1 MRRMILGS
9 HDTTLNRFPGTC
21 FLSLACLLA
30 TTLRTHG
37 AQNHL
42 SVQSQPP
49 PSASAQDNAL
59 PAAAPSSALLGN
71 ADPMSDFSG
80 QQLTTRGGFVNLS
93 LFQDILDRDEL
104 LSALDALP
112 ASESV
117 RLALLEALRFG
128 YPTFVTQLDEL
139 RATKGDR
146 FLDACEELGAAH
158 AANGGSYQAEAL
170 YSRGNQLRS
179 ELRSAMRDV
188 ELRFLETA
196 AARFDSNALEALR
209 SSDLTTPDGS
219 TLLQPLLLRARARY
233 CTERVEAVRWADLE
247 LRRLLE
253 RANLS
258 FAERILLDPIL
269 LQHEAFVAERSP
281 ERWRL
286 SWARSQR
293 IAALQEVQSNGVSK
307 TSEAA
312 EDHVHAAPVL
322 VAREIRTSARQAVDS
337 VLAVLEEPSRT
348 TVATLIVESIYP
360 EVYPD
365 STSPL
370 LMLDK
375 ISARLRSRE
384 GELARAQAVIEL
396 WRPMYAALAARIE
409 LSIIQCSDDAAMLK
423 GGCESVEQVRSMVR
437 ELLDER
443 ELLNATSSAMLEA
456 IASR

>member
-1 MRRMILGS
+1 MAR
-9 HDTTLNRFPGTC
+9 
-21 FLSLACLLA
+21 LSYSPC
-30 TTLRTHG
+30 
-37 AQNHL
+37 
-42 SVQSQPP
+42 S
-49 PSASAQDNAL
+49 
-59 PAAAPSSALLGN
+59 
-71 ADPMSDFSG
+71 
-80 QQLTTRGGFVNLS
+80 
-93 LFQDILDRDEL
+93 
-104 LSALDALP
+104 
-112 ASESV
+112 
-117 RLALLEALRFG
+117 
-128 YPTFVTQLDEL
+128 
-139 RATKGDR
+139 
-146 FLDACEELGAAH
+146 CE
-158 AANGGSYQAEAL
+158 
-170 YSRGNQLRS
+170 
-179 ELRSAMRDV
+179 
-188 ELRFLETA
+188 
-196 AARFDSNALEALR
+196 
-209 SSDLTTPDGS
+209 
-219 TLLQPLLLRARARY
+219 RARY

-258 FAERILLDPIL
+258 LAERILLDPIL

-360 EVYPD
+360 EGYPD

-375 ISARLRSRE
+375 ISARLRRRE